1 MIAAIAKCEASL
13 RLLLLWHSCILSCCV
28 ATNGVKLVEAV
39 ISGDVTTAVELWFYL
54 FIPFWIHIGSSSLSE
69 ILRCLNLWCNWL
81 LLWSN
86 TGSSTV
92 PESNL
97 LLVILLRQVCE
108 VLLLHPNWL
117 IVQTL
122 IIFLCVNLHPWIP
135 HRLLCLVLVLQRLM
149 MLLLLR
155 NLQFFLLKLS
165 LALLGSKILLL
176 SCKLISYILLRIN
189 FCFQLINL
197 VCL

>member
-1 MIAAIAKCEASL
+1 MIAAIAKCEVSL
-13 RLLLLWHSCILSCCV
+13 RLLLLWHSWILSCCV

-39 ISGDVTTAVELWFYL
+39 ISGDVTTTVELWLYFL
-54 FIPFWIHIGSSSLSE
+54 IPLWIHIGSSSLSK
-69 ILRCLNLWCNWL
+69 ILRCLNLWCDWL

-86 TGSSTV
+86 TGSSAV

-97 LLVILLRQVCE
+97 LLVILLRQVCD

-122 IIFLCVNLHPWIP
+122 IIFLCVNLNPWIP

-149 MLLLLR
+149 LLLLR
-155 NLQFFLLKLS
+155 DLKFLLLKLS
-165 LALLGSKILLL
+165 LALLGSQLLFL
-176 SCKLISYILLRIN
+176 SCKLISYRLLRIN
-189 FCFQLINL
+189 LCFQLINL